1 MRYAVLGAGAIGT
14 LIGAALRRNGHEV
27 VLLMRRETLEGYT
40 GRVTVESAV
49 LGDFEVDLPASAAL
63 DRNVD
68 VLWVAVKATSLSPAL
83 ELAPPESM
91 SGTTV
96 VPLMNGVDHVV
107 LLRERYAD
115 VVAGA
120 IRVESERAGTA
131 HIIQRSPFMRIELA
145 GAADVAAELVAAGIE
160 ARTRDDEMSLL
171 WEKLVFLAP
180 VALATT
186 AMAAPLGAVRHDVRF
201 GGCLDE
207 ALAVAGVL
215 GARVDENAVR
225 TLVKAAPTTMRS
237 SMQKDVAAGRAPELD
252 AIAGPI
258 LRGGSTHGI
267 PVRIPKNSLAW
278 SRLAHPRE
286 VALKRHS
293 RTSGSWQSSPR
304 GHARR
309 GRKWRTGRKIRRGR

>member
-120 IRVESERAGTA
+120 IRVESERASSA

-145 GAADVAAELVAAGIE
+145 GAADVVAELVAAGIE

-186 AMAAPLGAVRHDVRF
+186 AMDAPLGAVRHDVRF
-201 GGCLDE
+201 RSCMDE

-225 TLVKAAPTTMRS
+225 TLVEAAPTTMRS

-252 AIAGPI
+252 ATAGPI
-258 LRGGSTHGI
+258 LRGGARHGI
-267 PVRIPKNSLAW
+267 PVPHTEELA
-278 SRLAHPRE
+278 RL
-286 VALKRHS
+286 VA
-293 RTSGSWQSSPR
+293 
-304 GHARR
+304 ARASA
-309 GRKWRTGRKIRRGR
+309 